1 MTDMNI
7 VPDQYAGDN
16 TDFLKVK
23 KDTFGALR
31 QVKGTVTVTSGLS
44 TGSYVGLVPFQKG
57 ATFTINNASVY
68 CADFGGASTT
78 VDLGIIYDDNSS
90 FTNDEDAFASASTAA
105 QSGGFVTVD
114 EVEGMTLETEGNGW
128 LAVKI
133 EGAATDAEAD
143 ITFNVGV
150 AYDS

>member
-7 VPDQYAGDN
+7 VPAGFAGDD

-31 QVKGTVTVTSGLS
+31 QVAGTVTVTSGLG

-57 ATFTINNASVY
+57 ATFTISNASVY
-68 CADFGGASTT
+68 CADFGGGSTT
-78 VDLGIIYDDNSS
+78 VDLGIIYDDDSS
-90 FTNDEDAFASASTAA
+90 FSNDEDAFASASTAA
-105 QSGGFVTVD
+105 QSGGFVTVN
-114 EVEGMTLETEGNGW
+114 ETTGMTLKTEGNGW

-150 AYDS
+150 AYDQ